1 MQERLDLLDKEI
13 RQKMVKAET
22 QMREH
27 VDILVAEV
35 RTDMSRQGHSRV
47 EQVKVGVD
55 NSSRPSPD
63 NGALDRALLEMQQ
76 QFKDVD
82 SAHAKLSKDINSIQ
96 AWLEASFPL
105 SVVRASRVAILS
117 LDLTAPE
124 RQTALSQ
131 LESKEK
137 MLTAEM
143 EKLT

>member
-1 MQERLDLLDKEI
+1 MGT
-13 RQKMVKAET
+13 A
-22 QMREH
+22 
-27 VDILVAEV
+27 
-35 RTDMSRQGHSRV
+35 V

-55 NSSRPSPD
+55 NSSRSSTD
-63 NGALDRALLEMQQ
+63 QDALDRALAEMQQ

-82 SAHAKLSKDINSIQ
+82 EAHKKLSKDINSIQ

-124 RQTALSQ
+124 RQTALQQ
-131 LESKEK
+131 LETKEK
-137 MLTAEM
+137 MLMAEM